1 MLEKGPAISWTGCPF
16 GELNCSPL
24 FWQAVSEREKNTE
37 RIANPK
43 STINDK
49 NKMFR
54 KINAQGRFLMRVS
67 FLGILNR
74 CKIPNARFLCIKM
87 VHRISFSDWQS
98 AKG

>member
-43 STINDK
+43 K
-49 NKMFR
+49 KC
-54 KINAQGRFLMRVS
+54 NA
-67 FLGILNR
+67 
-74 CKIPNARFLCIKM
+74 PFLCIKIWRYEFCNDLKFPKKKLSSENAP
-87 VHRISFSDWQS
+87 VRLSP
-98 AKG
+98 

>member
-1 MLEKGPAISWTGCPF
+1 MLEKGPALSWTGCPF

-24 FWQAVSEREKNTE
+24 FWQAVSEKEKNTE

-54 KINAQGRFLMRVS
+54 KINAPVRLRRGVL
-67 FLGILNR
+67 FLG
-74 CKIPNARFLCIKM
+74 
-87 VHRISFSDWQS
+87 
-98 AKG
+98 

>member
-43 STINDK
+43 KKSD
-49 NKMFR
+49 
-54 KINAQGRFLMRVS
+54 V
-67 FLGILNR
+67 
-74 CKIPNARFLCIKM
+74 PFLCIKIW
-87 VHRISFSDWQS
+87 H
-98 AKG
+98 